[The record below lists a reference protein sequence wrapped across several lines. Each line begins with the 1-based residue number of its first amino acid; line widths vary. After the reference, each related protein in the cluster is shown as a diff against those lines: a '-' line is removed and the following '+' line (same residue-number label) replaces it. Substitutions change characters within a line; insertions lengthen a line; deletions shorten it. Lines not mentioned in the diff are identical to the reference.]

1 MPMYNL
7 LEYGDNYLKTSESL
21 WQFYRVEKIMN
32 NDGVIVNVPDE
43 PDNASFKY
51 EKITGHWWR
60 KKCSNNGIVKIF
72 K

>member
-51 EKITGHWWR
+51 EKITGH
-60 KKCSNNGIVKIF
+60 
-72 K
+72 